1 MATDPNMDAG
11 SAATDSTASTTTAQQ
26 QQPSQ
31 SFEDQLDSLSFDDQ
45 LDQLKFDDDGGQSS
59 AASQQQPSIWS
70 SNTDEAITA
79 SNRQVGQALGSMAI
93 GAAKSAIELKDL
105 FSGGE
110 PDQQDKWSVR
120 QWIENRSS
128 DLRKQSA
135 FNGVAESVSQFGVGF
150 MGLGKIGAVTGLAA
164 KAKDAGRFIHW
175 SYEAARGA
183 AAGFGF
189 MDPHEERLSN
199 LVEQYPALANPISS
213 YLAAKPGDTDLEG
226 RAKNAV
232 EGVVMDAA
240 LAGAMVLAAKSIKL
254 FRAGDVAGANKAAEE
269 ADAAFAN
276 AHHEASA
283 PGENLASPSSGGL
296 REESGGIKLEG
307 EQGAGAG
314 HDAQSVAGGDSGVS
328 SRDLA
333 AESVDNSVSGSVPG
347 DGAGGSR
354 ELPPVASGTRE
365 PGASEAADALG
376 VSGPRPGDGG
386 GEFKLR
392 QEGLGADVGL
402 SGGQVE
408 RVLSQVRAD
417 TTALTTYG
425 SRMDAIAAGYEFKP
439 ETSGLIPWQKLNTTE
454 NTKAWMD
461 HLISE
466 QSAHINARRGGD
478 AEGVLSDQAVEAMV
492 KQRAA
497 TWNESP
503 ADLMGALKAAGD
515 GAPDMATNMET
526 SFLIANKAYQDAY
539 ELASRISNDNLI
551 GFGSREEALAALQH
565 RMAMATTMYGNA
577 KAIVSNAARTMRR
590 MRGEFRITDDQLANI
605 TTADPEQL
613 LRLVNETGG
622 DPKLLAKASRITWAQ
637 RIIDPIAGMQAANL
651 LWGWKTQVV
660 NMATSSAML
669 VWRPLEAGIGS
680 AILRG
685 VGAVRGDAAMVAG
698 ANAVRQQSLREV
710 TYLGSM
716 LSDGWNA
723 AKNAFIEGDS
733 ILVPKSTEHFTA
745 TATDNLAELAQGF
758 RPINSVDDL
767 AVNAMT
773 ATMFGKAAVFGS
785 LRVMGAAD
793 EMVKTL
799 RYRAIVAAK
808 ASIEADQQGLTAGSK
823 AYRDYVSS
831 RLDAS
836 VDDLGR
842 GVDKDAIAEAQTST
856 FQQAFVS
863 ADNTWLQRRSIAQSY
878 ASIAAD
884 QAYLRIL
891 TPFIKTP
898 ANLFRYGIKLSPGL
912 NLLQKEYLNA
922 FTGAAGME
930 AQARAAGQM
939 TLGVALSGM
948 AYSLWASGR
957 LTGSGPQ
964 DPEQAKEWRK
974 QGNRQFSIAWTDE
987 KGERQ
992 FFELN
997 PYDPVSMPMVLVADA
1012 ASLINSGQLREDDQ
1026 HGLATSVVLAL
1037 ANRLKDKSYLKSV
1050 GDFIAAMNDDDK
1062 IASLARRTAPG
1073 LLPFSSFMPMVNP
1086 DPVVHEVR
1094 TVTDA
1099 LMAKVPGWSSKLP
1112 PQRDLFGDVVLAPQG
1127 LTVSQRN
1134 AGALADA
1141 LGESFQYTGRYFDP
1155 PAPKKD
1161 GVDLREFTLKSGPA
1175 AGRTAYDRYLEL
1187 SARPG
1192 DGVSLKETLTDL
1204 VTSDGYRELPHGAA
1218 ADEGT
1223 KESALM
1229 DVMKKYREAAWE
1241 QTLSESP
1248 ELQEAVMQHKLDV
1261 AKAVASGAKSVP
1273 AVAGQA
1279 RMNALDQLLRPYG
1292 LSLPKVNLPSS
1303 SPASSPTTEPPL
1315 KAIGM

>member
-1 MATDPNMDAG
+1 MATDPSVDAS
-11 SAATDSTASTTTAQQ
+11 SATTDSASVAARQ
-26 QQPSQ
+26 QQPQQ
-31 SFEDQLDSLSFDDQ
+31 SFDEQLDSLSFDDQ
-45 LDQLKFDDDGGQSS
+45 LDQLKFDEGDGQQAPDQDT
-59 AASQQQPSIWS
+59 AAVLAATGEVNPQLIQQMGENPLNQDI
-70 SNTDEAITA
+70 
-79 SNRQVGQALGSMAI
+79 ALGV
-93 GAAKSAIELKDL
+93 AKAGIELKDV
-105 FSGGE
+105 FGE
-110 PDQQDKWSVR
+110 PDAGNKWAFRQFIEDKAQGLRQQHVM
-120 QWIENRSS
+120 
-128 DLRKQSA
+128 
-135 FNGVAESVSQFGVGF
+135 NGVAQSITQFGVGF
-150 MGLGKIGAVTGLAA
+150 VGLGKVGAATGLAE
-164 KAKDAGRFIHW
+164 KAKSAGRFLHW
-175 SYEAARGA
+175 TYEAARGA
-183 AAGFGF
+183 AAGALF

-199 LVEQYPALANPISS
+199 LVEHYPGLSNPLSN
-213 YLAAKPGDTDLEG
+213 YLAAKPDDSGLEG

-240 LAGAMVLAAKSIKL
+240 LTGALVLVAKSIKL
-254 FRAGDVAGANKAAEE
+254 FRAGDIKGANEAAAE
-269 ADAAFAN
+269 ADAAFAK
-276 AHHEASA
+276 A
-283 PGENLASPSSGGL
+283 PGEISASPPTGGL
-296 REESGGIKLEG
+296 RGESEGIKLEG
-307 EQGAGAG
+307 EQEAAGAG
-314 HDAQSVAGGDSGVS
+314 HGAGSQEDVGGVAGNSSVRSHDGSNVVIRDGAADGADAANPNGLHDGNVSAPVEVEGSAGSGGVGGTAEAGATGGGL
-328 SRDLA
+328 REAAQRPDVGGRVEAGTGLA
-333 AESVDNSVSGSVPG
+333 AED
-347 DGAGGSR
+347 ASR
-354 ELPPVASGTRE
+354 
-365 PGASEAADALG
+365 AL
-376 VSGPRPGDGG
+376 
-386 GEFKLR
+386 E
-392 QEGLGADVGL
+392 
-402 SGGQVE
+402 QVK
-408 RVLSQVRAD
+408 AD

-425 SRMDAIAAGYEFKP
+425 SRMDAIAAGYEFTP

-466 QSAHINARRGGD
+466 QSAHINTRRGGN
-478 AEGVLSDQAVEAMV
+478 AEGVLSDESVEAMV
-492 KQRAA
+492 QQRAA

-515 GAPDMATNMET
+515 GAPEMAANMET

-539 ELASRISNDNLI
+539 ELASRISNDNLM

-613 LRLVNETGG
+613 LKLVSETGG

-698 ANAVRQQSLREV
+698 ANAVRQQSIREV

-745 TATDNLAELAQGF
+745 TTTDNLAELAQGF
-758 RPINSVDDL
+758 RPINSMDDL
-767 AVNAMT
+767 AANAVT
-773 ATMFGKAAVFGS
+773 STMFGKAAVFGS

-793 EMVKTL
+793 EMVKTV

-808 ASIEADQQGLTAGSK
+808 ASLEADQRGLTAGTRE
-823 AYRDYVSS
+823 YRDYVSS
-831 RLDAS
+831 RLEAS

-842 GVDKDAIAEAQTST
+842 GIDKDAIAEAQTST

-878 ASIAAD
+878 ASIASD

-898 ANLFRYGIKLSPGL
+898 ANLFRYGIKLSPGV

-922 FTGAAGME
+922 FTGAAGVE

-939 TLGVALSGM
+939 TLGIGLAGM

-964 DPEQAKEWRK
+964 DQEQAKEWRK

-997 PYDPVSMPMVLVADA
+997 PYDPVSMPLILVADA

-1062 IASLARRTAPG
+1062 IASLARRTTPG

-1134 AGALADA
+1134 AGPLADA

-1161 GVDLREFTLKSGPA
+1161 GVDLREFTLKTGPA

-1187 SARPG
+1187 SGRPG
-1192 DGVSLKETLTDL
+1192 DGVPLKETLTDL

-1218 ADEGT
+1218 ADDGT

-1241 QTLSESP
+1241 QTLGESP

-1261 AKAVASGAKSVP
+1261 AKAVASGAKNVP

-1279 RMNALDQLLRPYG
+1279 RMGVIEQLLKPYG
-1292 LSLPKVNLPSS
+1292 LEFPKVNVPSA
-1303 SPASSPTTEPPL
+1303 PVQ
-1315 KAIGM
+1315 